1 MTEIRRVLEKIPKK
15 ELMENLSSDGPKV
28 QEHEVENYF
37 VEIPELF
44 FDEIMDDYHLSR
56 NEIRVLLFLYRQVWC
71 YPNLYS
77 KYGISPLNNLL
88 ELSKSFKLSYN
99 DLHKVIKKLEDYE
112 FIHTIRS
119 GQYFVRRFFL
129 PEYDKLY
136 NQEYDDFD
144 F

>member
-28 QEHEVENYF
+28 QELEVENYF

-88 ELSKSFKLSYN
+88 ELSKNFKISYN

>member
-15 ELMENLSSDGPKV
+15 ELMENLNSDGPKV
-28 QEHEVENYF
+28 QELEAENYF

-56 NEIRVLLFLYRQVWC
+56 NEIRVLLFFYRQVWC
-71 YPNLYS
+71 YPNLYA
-77 KYGISPLNNLL
+77 KYGISPLTNLL
-88 ELSKSFKLSYN
+88 ELSKSFKISYN

>member
-1 MTEIRRVLEKIPKK
+1 MK
-15 ELMENLSSDGPKV
+15 EVGKSDPTALKNTYE
-28 QEHEVENYF
+28 QCF
-37 VEIPELF
+37 LEIPEIF
-44 FDEIMDDYHLSR
+44 FEEILDDYPLSR

-77 KYGISPLNNLL
+77 KYGISNLNNLL
-88 ELSKSFKLSYN
+88 EMSKNFNLRYN
-99 DLHKVIKKLEDYE
+99 DLHKVLKRLEEYE
-112 FIHTIRS
+112 FIQTIRS

-129 PEYDKLY
+129 PEYDELF

>member
-1 MTEIRRVLEKIPKK
+1 MTEIRRVLEKIPQK
-15 ELMENLSSDGPKV
+15 EIIESIDSDGPKI
-28 QEHEVENYF
+28 HKTENESYLI
-37 VEIPELF
+37 EIPELF
-44 FDEIMDDYHLSR
+44 FDEIMDQYHLSR

-71 YPNLYS
+71 YPNLYQ

-88 ELSKSFKLSYN
+88 DLSKGFKLSYN

-129 PEYDKLY
+129 PEYDKMY
-136 NQEYDDFD
+136 SQEYDDFD